1 MIWAGMVKP
10 HYTND
15 LSSAMYERGTKIDK
29 DELAEKFAS
38 FFDAKIKVLQETV
51 AIKDDVYNGTQKITE
66 ENKMF
71 MDIFSIREVLQT
83 LKIKN
88 TEGFDRIPQR
98 VLVDGADHLVV
109 ALEA

>member
-1 MIWAGMVKP
+1 
-10 HYTND
+10 
-15 LSSAMYERGTKIDK
+15 
-29 DELAEKFAS
+29 
-38 FFDAKIKVLQETV
+38 
-51 AIKDDVYNGTQKITE
+51 
-66 ENKMF
+66 MF